1 MVEQSTR
8 ADGATTPREQL
19 EQFVDS
25 PAYRDLTAEQQ
36 AHVREALEH
45 LSQCEQKAVPTI
57 GTAASDR
64 QGVEADEDGVRL
76 AEAGEFTTD
85 IDVN

>member
-8 ADGATTPREQL
+8 GGEATTPREQL
-19 EQFVDS
+19 ERFVDS
-25 PAYRDLTAEQQ
+25 PTYRDLTAEQQ
-36 AHVREALEH
+36 SHVREALEH

-57 GTAASDR
+57 GATGSNGRRSEAAD
-64 QGVEADEDGVRL
+64 DGVRP

>member
-8 ADGATTPREQL
+8 TDGATTPREQL

-25 PAYRDLTAEQQ
+25 PTYRDLTAEQQ

-45 LSQCEQKAVPTI
+45 LLQCEQKAVPTI
-57 GTAASDR
+57 GAAASDR
-64 QGVEADEDGVRL
+64 QEVETDEDGVRL